1 MPPTYRYSMLFGLCL
16 AVALGGVNPLR
27 ALGAGAD
34 PAMLKRIA
42 SRVENRTGVIAIE
55 ASTPVP
61 YVASQPDPN
70 TFVVELRDVIAV
82 GFQNDFA
89 ADPRHPVSAVQVE
102 NGRSSDGAVVARV
115 RMTLGRPMRPR
126 VRSSRNVIFV
136 EADMV
141 AGPATQP
148 PSYRAT
154 QPPSYPATQPPSH
167 SATETISLIGPSP
180 AIRDVRVQRRGNAT
194 AVSLLGTSRLVATSI
209 VEPKTGPRRVVVNLP
224 NVTSA
229 VPGTTTV
236 GQGPVER
243 VRIGIDPNA
252 PLMTQVSVD
261 LSRSAPYRVESSPN
275 GNDLTLVFD
284 EPIADPFSALGTRD
298 SGLGTRD
305 SGLGTRD
312 WGLGTRGSGLGTP
325 RPRWPLLR
333 VSRRSSASLPHRRRP
348 SYPATQQPS
357 DQATQQPSDPATQR
371 PKWPRVRRPP
381 PRRRR
386 PLSRPCQRHR
396 ATRGTRS
403 HSTSRAPI
411 CAPC

>member
-1 MPPTYRYSMLFGLCL
+1 MLFGLCL
-16 AVALGGVNPLR
+16 AVALGGVNPLG
-27 ALGAGAD
+27 ALGAGAEAPPRAGVRGGGPAD

-55 ASTPVP
+55 ATTPVP

-82 GFQNDFA
+82 GFQNDFS

-154 QPPSYPATQPPSH
+154 QPPSYPATQPPSHPATQLPSH

-284 EPIADPFSALGTRD
+284 EPIADPFSALQTRDSGLGTRDSGLGTRD

-312 WGLGTRGSGLGTP
+312 WGLGTRDSAP
-325 RPRWPLLR
+325 R
-333 VSRRSSASLPHRRRP
+333 
-348 SYPATQQPS
+348 
-357 DQATQQPSDPATQR
+357 
-371 PKWPRVRRPP
+371 
-381 PRRRR
+381 
-386 PLSRPCQRHR
+386 
-396 ATRGTRS
+396 
-403 HSTSRAPI
+403 
-411 CAPC
+411 